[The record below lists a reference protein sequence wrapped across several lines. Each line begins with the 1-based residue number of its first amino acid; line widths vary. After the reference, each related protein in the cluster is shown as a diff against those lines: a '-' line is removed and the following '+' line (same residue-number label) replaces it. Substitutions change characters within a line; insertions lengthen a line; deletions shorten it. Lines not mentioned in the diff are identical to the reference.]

1 MARQVGNI
9 VKNLDWQIVIIYIF
23 LVFAGWINIYS
34 AVFDESAASI
44 FDVTQKYGKQLIW
57 IIAAFLVAVTV
68 LIIDSRVYFSFAY
81 FFYGFII
88 LSLIVVYFLGVEVN
102 GGRSWIEIG
111 PLRIQPSEFAKLA
124 TSLTVAKY
132 LGSYGI
138 HISGKKWK
146 DLFVACF
153 ILLIPAALIVWQGDA
168 GTALVFAAFFLAFY
182 REGMPLGVLLVGIY
196 FILVFSLSIIWG
208 GASISLFAICVCL
221 ISFVAYGLQKN
232 HKLQPIVLIAVPI
245 IFLTPILIYHIFDLQ
260 INEFFCFLAGF
271 GILLVPTLWFSYKKK
286 NFFIILLFG
295 IGLSTVV
302 ISESVEYVFYNIL
315 EEHQRTRI
323 EVFFGLK
330 SDPRG
335 SEFNVIQ
342 SKIAIGSGDLTGKG
356 FLNGTQTKNNFVPEQ
371 STDFIFCTIGE
382 EWGFAG
388 AVVIL
393 GLFIYLIIRIMKVAE
408 RQRTRFSRIYGYC
421 VASILFMHVMINI
434 GMTIGLM
441 PVIGIPLPFFS
452 YGGSSL
458 WGFTL
463 LLFIFLKL
471 DVNREELI
479 Q

>member
-1 MARQVGNI
+1 M
-9 VKNLDWQIVIIYIF
+9 
-23 LVFAGWINIYS
+23 
-34 AVFDESAASI
+34 
-44 FDVTQKYGKQLIW
+44 
-57 IIAAFLVAVTV
+57 
-68 LIIDSRVYFSFAY
+68 
-81 FFYGFII
+81 
-88 LSLIVVYFLGVEVN
+88 
-102 GGRSWIEIG
+102 
-111 PLRIQPSEFAKLA
+111 
-124 TSLTVAKY
+124 
-132 LGSYGI
+132 
-138 HISGKKWK
+138 
-146 DLFVACF
+146 
-153 ILLIPAALIVWQGDA
+153 
-168 GTALVFAAFFLAFY
+168 
-182 REGMPLGVLLVGIY
+182 
-196 FILVFSLSIIWG
+196 
-208 GASISLFAICVCL
+208 
-221 ISFVAYGLQKN
+221 
-232 HKLQPIVLIAVPI
+232 
-245 IFLTPILIYHIFDLQ
+245 
-260 INEFFCFLAGF
+260 AGF